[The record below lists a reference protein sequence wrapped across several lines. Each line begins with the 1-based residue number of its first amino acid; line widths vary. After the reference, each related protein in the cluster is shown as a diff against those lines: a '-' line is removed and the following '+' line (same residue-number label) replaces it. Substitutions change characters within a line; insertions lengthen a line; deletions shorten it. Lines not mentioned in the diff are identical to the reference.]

1 MSRTAGGI
9 FLMPFMSSHSSAHTR
24 ACTAEFV
31 LKAMDSSAL
40 TFQLVEQ
47 AAQQRKSIEIIVP
60 KF

>member
-1 MSRTAGGI
+1 
-9 FLMPFMSSHSSAHTR
+9 MPFMSSHSSAHTR

-31 LKAMDSSAL
+31 LEAVGYRAL

>member
-1 MSRTAGGI
+1 M
-9 FLMPFMSSHSSAHTR
+9 MPFMSSHSSAHTR
-24 ACTAEFV
+24 VCKAEFV
-31 LKAMDSSAL
+31 LKAVDCSAL